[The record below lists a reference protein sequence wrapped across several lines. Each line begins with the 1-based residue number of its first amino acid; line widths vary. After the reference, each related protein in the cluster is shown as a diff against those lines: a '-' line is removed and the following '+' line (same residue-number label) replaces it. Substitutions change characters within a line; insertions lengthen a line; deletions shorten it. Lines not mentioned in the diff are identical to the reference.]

1 MLVVT
6 MGQEDFAKTGR
17 RHCALACV
25 CLVVVLGTALG
36 FLAGLLVGGLLATH
50 TRLASEGQEK
60 CLVVY
65 KDYNDVMMEMFQ
77 MQAWGPLPLVIYWD
91 GAPTHGTSP
100 QCQSAGCA
108 PKPGTDT
115 GHSTVQQCKLSIYFH
130 LYIYYIY
137 L

>member
-60 CLVVY
+60 CLLVY
-65 KDYNDVMMEMFQ
+65 KDYNDVMMELFQ

-91 GAPTHGTSP
+91 GAPTHGTSQ
-100 QCQSAGCA
+100 QCQSAGSV
-108 PKPGTDT
+108 PKPGADT
-115 GHSTVQQCKLSIYFH
+115 PLHCPAVDFIYSLSST
-130 LYIYYIY
+130 
-137 L
+137 